1 MQKTPTKAGH
11 QGWGQPFRLAR
22 LLHLCSG
29 VCSDYDI
36 RENSIDMNKKI
47 AIIADDLTG
56 ATDSGVQFARKGL
69 KTAVVFDVD
78 QLPASSQ
85 GADAVAIE
93 TDSRA
98 IAPNEARERARQAA
112 RGARL
117 AGLTHIFKKVD
128 STLRGNLGPEI
139 DGIMDEISFDLAV
152 VAPAFPKLG
161 RTTVAG
167 RHLLKGVPLEE
178 TEIGR
183 DPKCPVRESRLERLL
198 GTQSCRKTG
207 LVELA
212 VLRQG
217 PEAVR
222 AQVATLRGQGVELV
236 IFDAEADTDLQR
248 IAEAMAGSPYNVLWV
263 GSAGLADFLPAAL
276 GLTGGVAGPVLAP
289 GTLPVMLVAG
299 SVSPVTRAQVAAVRH
314 ASGVA
319 SIELNPLQILTD
331 GDACA
336 AELARCHAL
345 LQLALAEGQDLVF
358 TSATAPE
365 QVLGAQQLGETLGL
379 DGTAVSNRIALILGQ
394 VAARVIGAA
403 ELQGLIL
410 TGGDTAKAVCRRLGV
425 AGLEVCTELEPG
437 VPLSRFVGSRPVPV
451 VTKAGAFGTEET
463 LLRALRTLK
472 GGI

>member
-1 MQKTPTKAGH
+1 M
-11 QGWGQPFRLAR
+11 
-22 LLHLCSG
+22 
-29 VCSDYDI
+29 
-36 RENSIDMNKKI
+36 KKI

-56 ATDSGVQFARKGL
+56 ASDSGVQFARKGL

-78 QLPASSQ
+78 QVSASAA

-98 IAPNEARERARQAA
+98 IAPAEARERARQAA
-112 RGARL
+112 KGARL
-117 AGLTHIFKKVD
+117 AGLTQIFKKVD

-139 DGIMDEISFDLAV
+139 DGIMDEIPFDLAV

-167 RHLLKGVPLEE
+167 RHLLKGMPLEE

-183 DPKCPVRESRLERLL
+183 DPKCPVHESQIERLL
-198 GTQSCRKTG
+198 ATQSCRKSG
-207 LVELA
+207 LVPLTVLHEGPAAVESRVAEL
-212 VLRQG
+212 R
-217 PEAVR
+217 E
-222 AQVATLRGQGVELV
+222 QGVELV
-236 IFDAEADTDLQR
+236 IFDAEADEDLQR
-248 IAEAMAGSPYNVLWV
+248 IAEAMAGTAYHVLWV

-276 GLTGGVAGPVLAP
+276 GLIGRDEAASLPAG
-289 GTLPVMLVAG
+289 TRPVMLVAG
-299 SVSPVTRAQVAAVRH
+299 SVSPVTRAQVAAVRS
-314 ASGVA
+314 APGVVSA
-319 SIELNPLQILTD
+319 ELNPLQILTD

-336 AELARCHAL
+336 TEVARCEAIL
-345 LQLALAEGQDLVF
+345 LPALA
-358 TSATAPE
+358 A
-365 QVLGAQQLGETLGL
+365 GL
-379 DGTAVSNRIALILGQ
+379 DVVLTSGTTPGQVASAQALGDSLDLDSTAVSNRIALVLGQ
-394 VAARVIGAA
+394 LAAQIITNT

-437 VPLSRFVGSRPVPV
+437 VPLSRFVGTRPVPV